1 MPCLLLINILKREY
15 KNVLVIG
22 SEVHS
27 TGLDMTSRGRCI
39 GNFGDGAGAAV
50 LSREEDLT
58 KGILSTHLH
67 SEGQHA
73 EELILRHQE
82 WVVVGLLIL

>member
-1 MPCLLLINILKREY
+1 
-15 KNVLVIG
+15 
-22 SEVHS
+22 
-27 TGLDMTSRGRCI
+27 
-39 GNFGDGAGAAV
+39 

-73 EELILRHQE
+73 EELILKAPGMGGR
-82 WVVVGLLIL
+82 WVTDIIADNDPDDESYFT

>member
-1 MPCLLLINILKREY
+1 
-15 KNVLVIG
+15 
-22 SEVHS
+22 
-27 TGLDMTSRGRCI
+27 
-39 GNFGDGAGAAV
+39 

-73 EELILRHQE
+73 EELALLAPGMGAR
-82 WVVVGLLIL
+82 WVTIIADNNLMMIVIFHT

>member
-1 MPCLLLINILKREY
+1 
-15 KNVLVIG
+15 
-22 SEVHS
+22 
-27 TGLDMTSRGRCI
+27 
-39 GNFGDGAGAAV
+39 

-73 EELILRHQE
+73 EELILKAPGMGGRWVTDIIADNDPDDVIFHEWPIRFQE
-82 WVVVGLLIL
+82 CSSSFQ

>member
-1 MPCLLLINILKREY
+1 MA
-15 KNVLVIG
+15 LVQ
-22 SEVHS
+22 
-27 TGLDMTSRGRCI
+27 L
-39 GNFGDGAGAAV
+39 

-73 EELILRHQE
+73 EELSQLHQE
-82 WVVVGLLIL
+82 WEQGGLQISSRQRLMIALSTYERIVCI

>member
-1 MPCLLLINILKREY
+1 
-15 KNVLVIG
+15 
-22 SEVHS
+22 
-27 TGLDMTSRGRCI
+27 
-39 GNFGDGAGAAV
+39 

-73 EELILRHQE
+73 EELALLAPGMGAR
-82 WVVVGLLIL
+82 WVTDIIADNNLMMIVISTHERTVCV

>member
-1 MPCLLLINILKREY
+1 
-15 KNVLVIG
+15 
-22 SEVHS
+22 
-27 TGLDMTSRGRCI
+27 
-39 GNFGDGAGAAV
+39 

-73 EELILRHQE
+73 EELALLAPGMGARWVILCRQQSDDDSYFPHMNGQF
-82 WVVVGLLIL
+82 VFKKCCSAFC